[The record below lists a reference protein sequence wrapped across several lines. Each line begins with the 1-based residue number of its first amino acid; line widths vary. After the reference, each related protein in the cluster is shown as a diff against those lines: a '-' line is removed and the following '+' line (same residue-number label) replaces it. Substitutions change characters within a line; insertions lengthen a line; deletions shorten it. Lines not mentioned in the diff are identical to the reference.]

1 MAPNHHAVWLLLLR
15 AAAQSDSDIKRREQE
30 RRTTDPTQPL
40 SKARRERRLLCTLL
54 TQGDSDIKRREQE
67 RRKKTTPSTTLF
79 VVNFDVIRTRER
91 DLADLFGRYGPLRR
105 VQVRFVGQHNGHKA
119 DP

>member
-1 MAPNHHAVWLLLLR
+1 M
-15 AAAQSDSDIKRREQE
+15 QE
-30 RRTTDPTQPL
+30 RRKTDPHIALLPL
-40 SKARRERRLLCTLL
+40 SNVRRERRHLCTLL
-54 TQGDSDIKRREQE
+54 PQGDSDIKRREQE

-105 VQVRFVGQHNGHKA
+105 VQVRLWDSTKVTKGTRAPCVQNVRAA
-119 DP
+119 DLP

>member
-1 MAPNHHAVWLLLLR
+1 M
-15 AAAQSDSDIKRREQE
+15 AAAAPC
-30 RRTTDPTQPL
+30 RRTERQRHQAAGAGAAHDRPHTALLPL